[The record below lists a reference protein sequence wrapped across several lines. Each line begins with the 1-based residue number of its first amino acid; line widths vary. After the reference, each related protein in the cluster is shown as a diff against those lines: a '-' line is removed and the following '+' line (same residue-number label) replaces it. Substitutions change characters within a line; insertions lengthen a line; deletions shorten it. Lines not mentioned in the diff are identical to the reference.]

1 MPQKLSVFGA
11 AILLIL
17 LMINPTSAL
26 GILKIET
33 PSSATVGEEVQI
45 RIINSLTN
53 EPVQGVT
60 VYINGVKVGLTDENG
75 VIGYVFNSPGVYII
89 GATKFGYT
97 PALDVSISVE
107 DVSTPVETPVPTP
120 TPEGLNTVTVQG
132 ALIPANLLSN
142 PFLNAI
148 NEQLRTKFGVEGT
161 AILINDNLWAVLI
174 GPDLEIGSYRV
185 TGVEKGKVTVFGKT
199 YVVLAVEDYNKL
211 NSESVGFNTLE
222 ENLDEFAG
230 KEVETQAF
238 LREFPFE
245 VGEGVTV
252 ASVYPGDLSD
262 DGDAPVMGDL
272 KDLLES
278 DEVDYSGIPTLR
290 LSTPEDQYG
299 NSQAFWKGVYAEIR
313 ALVVPSAIARDISPD
328 KVKRYLGDEDYTL
341 ILISSKIEAEQTT
354 ILDIRANPEQ
364 YYGKVVE
371 IEVTGMG
378 VTKSVKEL
386 LATAFPPAAASPIN
400 VYLVAYALF
409 DMPVSENNILPAFG
423 ISSYYRALGMEVPDG
438 YYRIKGLVLNLKQ
451 LDDSLPDLPILIIFE
466 AERTKVGEPIP
477 LSEDDKTLLQS
488 HINLV
493 LAYITGEKG
502 DEHGEHGV
510 PEYHETPEPHETP
523 GPHETPK
530 PETPE
535 EVHAPKNATPLQ
547 SLTLEISPSGITA
560 NPGDTINLRLRVD
573 WEPNDWKGKADVKI
587 ILSAAGFKKEYE
599 LPDVILENPPIE
611 EEFSY
616 TLPDN
621 LPPLTYKA
629 TIVVEAGSQKAE
641 DSVQIKVGASGAPG
655 FEVVL
660 GVISL
665 VGAMVLRRR

>member
-33 PSSATVGEEVQI
+33 PSSVAVGEEVQI
-45 RIINSLTN
+45 RVINSLTN

-60 VYINGVKVGLTDENG
+60 VYVNGVEIGLTDENG
-75 VIGYVFNSPGVYII
+75 VIDYVFNSPGVYII
-89 GATKFGYT
+89 GATKFGHT

-107 DVSTPVETPVPTP
+107 EVSTPVETPAPTP
-120 TPEGLNTVTVQG
+120 TPEELSTVNIQG

-174 GPDLEIGSYRV
+174 GPDLEIGSYRI
-185 TGVEKGKVTVFGKT
+185 TGVEKGMVTVFGKT

-211 NSESVGFNTLE
+211 SSESVGFNTLE

-262 DGDAPVMGDL
+262 DGDAPVMDDL

-313 ALVVPSAIARDISPD
+313 ALVVPSAIARDILPD
-328 KVKRYLGDEDYTL
+328 KVKKYLGNKDYTL

-409 DMPVSENNILPAFG
+409 DLPVSENNILPAFG
-423 ISSYYRALGMEVPDG
+423 ISSYFRALGMEVPDG

-466 AERTKVGEPIP
+466 AERTKVGEPIS
-477 LSEDDKTLLQS
+477 LSKDEKALLQS
-488 HINLV
+488 YIDLV
-493 LAYITGEKG
+493 LTYITGEKG
-502 DEHGEHGV
+502 DEHREHNV
-510 PEYHETPEPHETP
+510 PEARETPEPHETP
-523 GPHETPK
+523 KAES
-530 PETPE
+530 PE
-535 EVHAPKNATPLQ
+535 ETHAPGNATPLQ
-547 SLTLEISPSGITA
+547 SLTLEISPSSITA
-560 NPGDTINLRLRVD
+560 NPGDTINLRLRVN
-573 WEPNDWKGKADVKI
+573 WEPKEWKGKANVKI

-629 TIVVEAGSQKAE
+629 TIVVEAGGQKAE
-641 DSVQIKVGASGAPG
+641 DSMQIKVGASGTPG

-660 GVISL
+660 GLIGL
-665 VGAMVLRRR
+665 VGAIALRRR